1 MNMCVLFCS
10 LRIILPYLIC
20 FSQWAYQ
27 VWGASLESSFCR
39 WEESASE
46 LQQPAQGHSSGKYQG
61 QELKNRTAGSK
72 FCAFFHW
79 NILPVWS
86 HDSSVNQSF
95 RKKKIFWLRWHQGA
109 ESNSVLGLP
118 GKGAAKITGLT
129 RTWVQMRKKMPSQDS
144 HELLTESPGTTAK
157 ASWPRG
163 GWMVRGWT
171 TLWAEQKEGVCCRD
185 RESP

>member
-1 MNMCVLFCS
+1 MPGGAAYSFPEKMPTQRRALWQGGCNGELVDWFPNTNERSLEIRKNHGGSFWERVITMNMCVLFCS
-10 LRIILPYLIC
+10 LQIILPYLIC

-27 VWGASLESSFCR
+27 VWAASLESSFCR

-86 HDSSVNQSF
+86 HDSLVNQSF
-95 RKKKIFWLRWHQGA
+95 RKKKKSF
-109 ESNSVLGLP
+109 
-118 GKGAAKITGLT
+118 
-129 RTWVQMRKKMPSQDS
+129 D
-144 HELLTESPGTTAK
+144 
-157 ASWPRG
+157 
-163 GWMVRGWT
+163 
-171 TLWAEQKEGVCCRD
+171 
-185 RESP
+185 